1 MAKHRKKSHSR
12 GKTTLPI
19 AIVAP
24 VAVVAFK
31 VGKDLMAGNTL
42 DVQQSLTGVGPDGQ
56 FHSQFVIPTYMPIAA
71 GAAIH
76 YAASRFGVNKMLGR
90 ARIPLIR
97 V

>member
-1 MAKHRKKSHSR
+1 MARHKKYKHSR
-12 GKTTLPI
+12 GKTTIPI

-42 DVQQSLTGVGPDGQ
+42 DVQQSLTGVDQGGQ
-56 FHSQFVIPTYMPIAA
+56 FHSQFVIPTYLPIAA

-76 YAASRFGVNKMLGR
+76 YAAGRFGVNKMLGR
-90 ARIPLIR
+90 ARIPLLRI
-97 V
+97 

>member
-42 DVQQSLTGVGPDGQ
+42 DVQQSLTGIGPDGK
-56 FHSQFVIPTYMPIAA
+56 FYSQFVIGTYTPIVA

-76 YAASRFGVNKMLGR
+76 WAAGRFGVNKMLGR